1 MENDPS
7 AGYGGPRLLDL
18 GRAAVSN
25 SSLAF
30 SAADGSSSLHYAEG
44 SLMPVLFAKLVLS
57 RVPLLGSVPARKFQ
71 RIYSI
76 CLAAEW
82 TL

>member
-1 MENDPS
+1 LR
-7 AGYGGPRLLDL
+7 YRH
-18 GRAAVSN
+18 
-25 SSLAF
+25 F
-30 SAADGSSSLHYAEG
+30 LHYAEG

-57 RVPLLGSVPARKFQ
+57 RVPLLGSVSARKFQ